1 MSHAAR
7 GKGKCSPCARVTTC
21 RLGERVTHYASLIT
35 AEKPLEAHRDY
46 MAHRRSSMVG
56 STQLPPPADMESG
69 GAYDVH
75 ADAATEEY
83 ADEGQYE
90 YEGDDEYWE
99 EYRRTIVQR

>member
-1 MSHAAR
+1 M
-7 GKGKCSPCARVTTC
+7 
-21 RLGERVTHYASLIT
+21 THYASLIT

-56 STQLPPPADMESG
+56 STQLPPPVDMESG

-75 ADAATEEY
+75 VDAATEEY

-90 YEGDDEYWE
+90 YAGDDEYWE